1 MTEIST
7 DELGSDRSNPDNAG
21 AFIMCALFAVACCL
35 TACSNSTT
43 STEPAADAA
52 VVETLGMEASVRPD
66 VNTNYKDP
74 KIDVDTWAKR
84 FTGESREV
92 FAQRL
97 NVLAAIDLEQG
108 DRIADIG
115 AGTGLYVKLF
125 AQAVGAT
132 GKVYAVDISQPFL
145 DFIAEKAAADN
156 LDNVETLLGA
166 DKSSNLADASVDV
179 VFHSD
184 TYHHFEFPKTMIRDL
199 ARALDDDGEMYVL
212 DFERIEGVTSQGLLN
227 HVRAG
232 KKVVIAEV
240 EASGFDLVEE
250 IDLPGLQENY
260 LLRFRKQ

>member
-1 MTEIST
+1 
-7 DELGSDRSNPDNAG
+7 
-21 AFIMCALFAVACCL
+21 MCALFAVVCTL

-52 VVETLGMEASVRPD
+52 VVQALGAEASVRPD
-66 VNTNYKDP
+66 VNSNYKDP
-74 KIDVDTWAKR
+74 NIDVASWAKR

-97 NVLAAIDLEQG
+97 NVLAAIGLEPG
-108 DRIADIG
+108 DRIADVG

-125 AQAVGAT
+125 AQAVGAA

-145 DFIAEKAAADN
+145 DFIAEKAAADK

-184 TYHHFEFPKTMIRDL
+184 TYHHFEFPQTMIRDL
-199 ARALDDDGEMYVL
+199 ARALDEGGEMFVL
-212 DFERIEGVTSQGLLN
+212 DFERIEGVTPPRMLK

-232 KKVVIAEV
+232 KEVVIAEI

-250 IDLPGLQENY
+250 VDLPGLQENY
-260 LLRFRKQ
+260 LLRFKKQ